1 MRIDQLLNKLCLVK
15 TRTIAKNACDKNLIQ
30 VNGKKSKASQIITE
44 GDEISIALGQ
54 YKTDVKITKIPNGNV
69 AKKDA
74 GDYYEVLKRTKI
86 EIDE

>member
-30 VNGKKSKASQIITE
+30 VNGKKSKASQNINE

-54 YKTDVKITKIPNGNV
+54 YKTVVKITQLPKGNV

-74 GDYYEVLKRTKI
+74 GEYYEVLKRTKI
-86 EIDE
+86 QIDE